1 MPEPLHPDDPPV
13 IGPYRLNG
21 RLGVGG
27 QGVVYLGQARDG
39 RYVAVKVLHAAVSDQ
54 VLERFAKE
62 VAAARRVE
70 PFCVAQVLD
79 ASFEGRRPYIVT
91 EFVEGLS
98 LQQAGVHHGPALHRM
113 AVSTATALAAVHRAG
128 IVHRDFKPANV
139 LLAKDGP
146 RVIDFGIA
154 RDTEASLTVTSSIV
168 GTPSYM
174 APEQLGGHYTGPAA
188 DVFAWGSVMVYA
200 ATGRPP
206 FGVDHLPAVIS
217 RILYAAPDLG
227 DMAEPLRSIV
237 TNCLAKE
244 PSRRPTMQDVLLQ
257 LLGQQRVRPTAPS
270 ELVADTRP
278 TARSTPLRT
287 GLLVGGTAI
296 VVTSV
301 TVTVTLLLG
310 LPGQGPNRAA
320 DGATSSPVT
329 EASESQGKQARDP
342 SRSTPK
348 SSPKRTS
355 KKTPTSSPTR
365 PSPTKSSPTEP
376 ATESTP
382 SPADSAPEAFV
393 FGSLAAQGSKNGT
406 CYESGVRVRFRGRI
420 LDDAEPI
427 VHRWVIDG
435 RQRGGTTTSYSPTGP
450 WEAVTQE
457 GISEPG
463 THTATFWVLKPGAR
477 RSKTIQ
483 IKVC

>member
-1 MPEPLHPDDPPV
+1 MPEPLHPDDPPA
-13 IGPYRLNG
+13 IGQYRLMG

-27 QGVVYLGQARDG
+27 QGVVYLGQAGDG
-39 RYVAVKVLHAAVSDQ
+39 RYVAVKVLHDAVSDQ

-62 VAAARRVE
+62 LAAARRVE

-91 EFVEGLS
+91 EYVEGLS
-98 LQQAGVHHGPALHRM
+98 LQQAGVHHGPALHRV

-188 DVFAWGSVMVYA
+188 DVFAWGSVMVFA

-227 DMAEPLRSIV
+227 QMAEPLRSIV
-237 TNCLAKE
+237 TSCLAKE

-257 LLGQQRVRPTAPS
+257 LLGQQRVRPIAPS
-270 ELVADTRP
+270 ELVMDTRP
-278 TARSTPLRT
+278 TVRSTPLRT
-287 GLLVGGTAI
+287 GLLVGGTAV

-301 TVTVTLLLG
+301 TLSVTLLLG
-310 LPGQGPNRAA
+310 LPGGDPSRATNPPA
-320 DGATSSPVT
+320 DGATSSP
-329 EASESQGKQARDP
+329 
-342 SRSTPK
+342 
-348 SSPKRTS
+348 
-355 KKTPTSSPTR
+355 TSSSKR
-365 PSPTKSSPTEP
+365 SPTGSL
-376 ATESTP
+376 TESSP
-382 SPADSAPEAFV
+382 SPADSAPEAIVFV
-393 FGSLAAQGSKNGT
+393 SLVPQGSKNGT
-406 CYESGVRVRFRGRI
+406 CYESGVRVRFRGKI

-427 VHRWVIDG
+427 GHRWVLDG
-435 RQRGGTTTSYSPTGP
+435 RESGVTTSFSPKGP
-450 WEAVTQE
+450 FEAVSPV
-457 GISEPG
+457 GFSESG
-463 THTATFWVLKPGAR
+463 THKATFWLLRPGTR
-477 RSKTIQ
+477 RSKTIE

>member
-1 MPEPLHPDDPPV
+1 MPEPLYPDDPPA
-13 IGPYRLNG
+13 IGPYRLIG
-21 RLGVGG
+21 RLGAGG

-39 RYVAVKVLHAAVSDQ
+39 RYVAVKVLHDAVSDQ

-174 APEQLGGHYTGPAA
+174 APEQLGGHYTGPAT

-237 TNCLAKE
+237 TSCLAKE

-257 LLGQQRVRPTAPS
+257 LLGQQRVRPIAPS

-278 TARSTPLRT
+278 TVRSTPLRT
-287 GLLVGGTAI
+287 GLLVGGTAV

-310 LPGQGPNRAA
+310 LPGGGSNRAA
-320 DGATSSPVT
+320 DGATSSPVA
-329 EASESQGKQARDP
+329 EASESQGKQAQDP
-342 SRSTPK
+342 STSTPK
-348 SSPKRTS
+348 KSSK
-355 KKTPTSSPTR
+355 SSPTR
-365 PSPTKSSPTEP
+365 PSPTNPTRSP
-376 ATESTP
+376 TESTP
-382 SPADSAPEAFV
+382 PPANSTPEAIV
-393 FGSLAAQGSKNGT
+393 FGSLVAQGSKRGT

-420 LDDAEPI
+420 LDDVEPI
-427 VHRWVIDG
+427 GHRWVLDG
-435 RQRGGTTTSYSPTGP
+435 REMGMTTSYSPKGP
-450 WEAVTQE
+450 FEVVTRE
-457 GISEPG
+457 GFTEPG
-463 THTATFWVLKPGAR
+463 THTATFWLLRPGTR
-477 RSKTIQ
+477 RSRTIS

>member
-1 MPEPLHPDDPPV
+1 M
-13 IGPYRLNG
+13 G
-21 RLGVGG
+21 RLGAGG

-39 RYVAVKVLHAAVSDQ
+39 RYVAVKVLHDAVSDQ

-62 VAAARRVE
+62 LAAARRVE

-91 EFVEGLS
+91 EYVEGLS

-188 DVFAWGSVMVYA
+188 DVFAWGSVMVFA

-237 TNCLAKE
+237 TSCLAKE

-257 LLGQQRVRPTAPS
+257 LLGQQRVRPIAPS

-278 TARSTPLRT
+278 TVRSTPLRT
-287 GLLVGGTAI
+287 GLLVGGTAV

-301 TVTVTLLLG
+301 TLSVTLLLG
-310 LPGQGPNRAA
+310 LPGGDPGRATNPPA

-329 EASESQGKQARDP
+329 GASES
-342 SRSTPK
+342 S
-348 SSPKRTS
+348 
-355 KKTPTSSPTR
+355 
-365 PSPTKSSPTEP
+365 
-376 ATESTP
+376 P
-382 SPADSAPEAFV
+382 SPADSAPEAVVFV
-393 FGSLAAQGSKNGT
+393 SLAAQGSKNGT
-406 CYESGVRVRFRGRI
+406 CYKSGVRVRFRGKI
-420 LDDAEPI
+420 VDDAEPI
-427 VHRWVIDG
+427 GHRWVLDG
-435 RQRGGTTTSYSPTGP
+435 RESGVTTTYTGKGP
-450 WEAVTQE
+450 FEVVTPA
-457 GISEPG
+457 GFIEPG
-463 THTATFWVLKPGAR
+463 THKATFWLLRPGTR
-477 RSKTIQ
+477 RSKTIE

>member
-1 MPEPLHPDDPPV
+1 MPEPLYPDDPPA
-13 IGPYRLNG
+13 IGPYRLIG
-21 RLGVGG
+21 RLGAGG
-27 QGVVYLGQARDG
+27 QGVVFLGQARDG
-39 RYVAVKVLHAAVSDQ
+39 RYVAVKVLHDAVSDQ

-174 APEQLGGHYTGPAA
+174 APEQLGGHYTGPAT

-237 TNCLAKE
+237 TSCLAKE

-257 LLGQQRVRPTAPS
+257 LLGQQRVRPIAPS

-278 TARSTPLRT
+278 TVRSTPLRT
-287 GLLVGGTAI
+287 GLLVGGTAV

-310 LPGQGPNRAA
+310 LPGGGPNRAA
-320 DGATSSPVT
+320 DGATSSPGA
-329 EASESQGKQARDP
+329 EASESQGKQEPD
-342 SRSTPK
+342 
-348 SSPKRTS
+348 SS
-355 KKTPTSSPTR
+355 TSSPTR
-365 PSPTKSSPTEP
+365 PSPT
-376 ATESTP
+376 ESTP
-382 SPADSAPEAFV
+382 PPTPEAIV
-393 FGSLAAQGSKNGT
+393 FGSLVAQGSKNGT

-420 LDDAEPI
+420 LDDVEPI
-427 VHRWVIDG
+427 GHRWVLDG
-435 RQRGGTTTSYSPTGP
+435 REMGMTTSYSPKGP
-450 WEAVTQE
+450 FEVVTRE
-457 GISEPG
+457 GFSEPG
-463 THTATFWVLKPGAR
+463 THTATFWLLRPGTR
-477 RSKTIQ
+477 RSRTIS

>member
-1 MPEPLHPDDPPV
+1 MPEPLYPDDPPA
-13 IGPYRLNG
+13 IGPYRLIG
-21 RLGVGG
+21 RLGAGG
-27 QGVVYLGQARDG
+27 QGVVYLGQAGDG
-39 RYVAVKVLHAAVSDQ
+39 RYVAVKVLHEAVSDQ

-174 APEQLGGHYTGPAA
+174 APEQLGGHYTGPAT

-237 TNCLAKE
+237 TSCLAKE

-257 LLGQQRVRPTAPS
+257 LLGQQRVRPIALS

-278 TARSTPLRT
+278 TVRSTPLRT
-287 GLLVGGTAI
+287 GLLVGGTAV

-310 LPGQGPNRAA
+310 LPGGGPNQAA
-320 DGATSSPVT
+320 DGATSSPVA
-329 EASESQGKQARDP
+329 EASESQGKHRQAQDP
-342 SRSTPK
+342 S
-348 SSPKRTS
+348 
-355 KKTPTSSPTR
+355 TSSPTK
-365 PSPTKSSPTEP
+365 SAPTRSPTESPPP
-376 ATESTP
+376 AISTP
-382 SPADSAPEAFV
+382 EAIV
-393 FGSLAAQGSKNGT
+393 FGSLVAQGSKNGT

-427 VHRWVIDG
+427 GHRWVLDG
-435 RQRGGTTTSYSPTGP
+435 RESGVTTSFSPKGP
-450 WEAVTQE
+450 FEAITRE
-457 GISEPG
+457 GFSEPG
-463 THTATFWVLKPGAR
+463 THTATFWLLRPGTR
-477 RSKTIQ
+477 RSRTIS